1 MKHKKYTVEFYIE
14 WNDGSASSGKF
25 KLPTAHCLLPTA
37 SCPLPTDYFR
47 PLFDQLYKKII
58 TGSIN
63 DPELYSPEMINEID
77 IKIY

>member
-14 WNDGSASSGKF
+14 WNDGTFSPGKF
-25 KLPTAHCLLPTA
+25 TLPIANCQLPTE
-37 SCPLPTDYFR
+37 YFR
-47 PLFDQLYKKII
+47 PLFDQLYKKIV